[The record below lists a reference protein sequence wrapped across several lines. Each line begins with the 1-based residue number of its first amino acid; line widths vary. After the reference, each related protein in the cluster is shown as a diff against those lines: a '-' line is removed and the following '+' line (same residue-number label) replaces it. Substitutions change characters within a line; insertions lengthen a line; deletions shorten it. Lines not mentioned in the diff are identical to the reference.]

1 MLQDLALAFAAGL
14 LSCASACVLPLLPA
28 YVGYLGG
35 VVVDHDGGPRA
46 SSLKVIGRAA
56 LFVAGFGSAFVAMG
70 ALAGL
75 VGASVLAYRP
85 LLAHVAGAV
94 LVVMGIA
101 LLGGV
106 PWLMRERRLHF
117 AHRLPRTPW
126 AAYLIGLAFA
136 VGWTPCVGP
145 ILAAV
150 LLAAANRAT
159 AAQGALLLAAY
170 ALGMGLPFLAA
181 AAFLSPVTRLIG
193 RVRGAYPILSG
204 AAAVLLIAMGVLTLT
219 DQLTLL
225 NPYFPAFGAAAS
237 ADSSLGGLSVAG
249 PDQQLNRPEPA
260 MTVRDL
266 NGSLLNLSSL
276 RGHPVVVNFWAT
288 WCDPCRAELPVL
300 SEAARNHSNQG
311 VTLVAIDYKESPQA
325 VRQFWSDL
333 GLAGVPYIDPAGE
346 AASSFGVGLHTGGLP
361 VTVFIDSQGVVRS
374 YVLGQV
380 DAARAETLM
389 AAVT

>member
-1 MLQDLALAFAAGL
+1 MLQDMALAFAAGL
-14 LSCASACVLPLLPA
+14 VSCASACVLPLLPA

-35 VVVDHDGGPRA
+35 VGVDDSRGSGTNRFR
-46 SSLKVIGRAA
+46 VIGRAS
-56 LFVAGFGSAFVAMG
+56 LFVAGFGSAFVTMG

-75 VGASVLAYRP
+75 VGAGVLAYRP
-85 LLAHVAGAV
+85 LLARVAGAI
-94 LVVMGIA
+94 LVVMGVA

-117 AHRLPRTPW
+117 AHRLPRAPW

-170 ALGMGLPFLAA
+170 ALGIGLPFLAA

-193 RVRGAYPILSG
+193 RVRGAYPVLS
-204 AAAVLLIAMGVLTLT
+204 AAAAILLIAMGALTLT
-219 DQLTLL
+219 DRLTLL
-225 NPYFPAFGAAAS
+225 NQYFPAFGAAAS
-237 ADSSLGGLSVAG
+237 AESLGGLSVTG
-249 PDQQLNRPEPA
+249 PDEPVNRTEPA
-260 MTVRDL
+260 VAVRDL
-266 NGSLLNLSSL
+266 NGHLLSLSSL
-276 RGHPVVVNFWAT
+276 HGHPVIVNFWAT

-300 SEAARNHSNQG
+300 SAAALSHSDQG
-311 VTLVAIDYKESPQA
+311 VILVAIDYQESPQA

-333 GLAGVPYIDPAGE
+333 GLSGVPFLDPAGD
-346 AASSFGVGLHTGGLP
+346 AAGRFGVGLHTGGLP
-361 VTVFIDSQGVVRS
+361 VTVFIDRQGVVRS
-374 YVLGQV
+374 SVLGQI

>member
-1 MLQDLALAFAAGL
+1 MALAFAAGL

-35 VVVDHDGGPRA
+35 VGVDHDGRSGTR
-46 SSLKVIGRAA
+46 SLKVIGRAA

-75 VGASVLAYRP
+75 VGAGVLAYRP
-85 LLAHVAGAV
+85 LMARVAGAV

-170 ALGMGLPFLAA
+170 ALGMGLPFLVA

-193 RVRGAYPILSG
+193 RVRGAYPILSA

-219 DQLTLL
+219 DRLTLL

-237 ADSSLGGLSVAG
+237 ADSSLGRLSVAG
-249 PDQQLNRPEPA
+249 PNEQLNRPEPA
-260 MTVRDL
+260 VTVRDL
-266 NGSLLNLSSL
+266 NGNLLNLSSL

-300 SEAARNHSNQG
+300 SEAARSHSDQG
-311 VTLVAIDYKESPQA
+311 VILVAIDYQESPQA

-333 GLAGVPYIDPAGE
+333 GLPGVPYLDPAGE
-346 AASSFGVGLHTGGLP
+346 AAGRFGVGLHTGGLP
-361 VTVFIDSQGVVRS
+361 VTVFIDRQGVVRS
-374 YVLGQV
+374 HVLGQV
-380 DAARAETLM
+380 DAARAETLI

>member
-1 MLQDLALAFAAGL
+1 VLQDLVLAFAAGL

-35 VVVDHDGGPRA
+35 VGVDHDGAPGA
-46 SSLKVIGRAA
+46 KSLRVIGRAA

-75 VGASVLAYRP
+75 VGAGVLAYRP
-85 LLAHVAGAV
+85 LLARVAGAV
-94 LVVMGIA
+94 LVVMGVA

-170 ALGMGLPFLAA
+170 ALGMGLPFLGAA
-181 AAFLSPVTRLIG
+181 VFLSPVTRLIG

-204 AAAVLLIAMGVLTLT
+204 AAAVLLIAMGALTLT
-219 DQLTLL
+219 DRLTLL
-225 NPYFPAFGAAAS
+225 NPYFPAFASAAS
-237 ADSSLGGLSVAG
+237 ADSLGRLSVAG
-249 PDQQLNRPEPA
+249 PDEPVNRPEPA
-260 MTVRDL
+260 VKVRDL
-266 NGSLLNLSSL
+266 NGNLLSISSL
-276 RGHPVVVNFWAT
+276 RGHPVIVNFWAT

-300 SEAARNHSNQG
+300 SEAARSHSDQG
-311 VTLVAIDYKESPQA
+311 VTLVAIDYRESPQA
-325 VRQFWSDL
+325 VKQFWSDL
-333 GLAGVPYIDPAGE
+333 GLAGVPYLDPAGD
-346 AASSFGVGLHTGGLP
+346 AAGRFGVGLHTGGLP
-361 VTVFIDSQGVVRS
+361 VTVFIDRKGVIRS
-374 YVLGQV
+374 FVLGQV

>member
-1 MLQDLALAFAAGL
+1 MLQDLVLAFAAGL

-35 VVVDHDGGPRA
+35 VGVDHDGAPGA
-46 SSLKVIGRAA
+46 KSLRVIGRAA
-56 LFVAGFGSAFVAMG
+56 LFVAGFGSAFVGMG

-75 VGASVLAYRP
+75 VGAGVLAYRP
-85 LLAHVAGAV
+85 LLARVAGAV
-94 LVVMGIA
+94 LVVMGVA

-170 ALGMGLPFLAA
+170 ALGMGLPFLGAA
-181 AAFLSPVTRLIG
+181 VFLSPVTKLIG

-204 AAAVLLIAMGVLTLT
+204 AAAVLLIAMGALTLT

-225 NPYFPAFGAAAS
+225 NPYFPAFASAAS
-237 ADSSLGGLSVAG
+237 ADSLGRLSVAG
-249 PDQQLNRPEPA
+249 PDEPVNRPEPA
-260 MTVRDL
+260 VTVRDL
-266 NGSLLNLSSL
+266 NGDLLSISSL

-300 SEAARNHSNQG
+300 SEAARSHSDQG
-311 VTLVAIDYKESPQA
+311 VTLVAIDYRESPQA
-325 VRQFWSDL
+325 VKQFWSDL
-333 GLAGVPYIDPAGE
+333 GLAGVPYLDPAGD
-346 AASSFGVGLHTGGLP
+346 AAGRFGVGLHSGGLP
-361 VTVFIDSQGVVRS
+361 VTVFIDRKGVVRS